1 MFSLRTSNP
10 TPHLYLWEDYDAII
24 REALCRILGVSLSQQ
39 QWAQATLT
47 VAVGGLGLRAASD
60 HCQAA
65 YITSLLA
72 SQELKQDIRGKS
84 REECPP
90 AITADVLEQLQ
101 VKTGREDSVIS
112 LQASTQK
119 EVSLAID
126 LWNFQSFFN

>member
-10 TPHLYLWEDYDAII
+10 TPHLHLWEDYDAII

-90 AITADVLEQLQ
+90 AVTAEVLEQLQ
-101 VKTGREDSVIS
+101 VKTELHTERAQPCNRYGELPEI
-112 LQASTQK
+112 
-119 EVSLAID
+119 
-126 LWNFQSFFN
+126 FNQHYKH